1 MQSAVL
7 KGNKNGYE
15 IVINDKASM
24 TEVFQKLTILFGEL
38 SHNKALKSA
47 KLLINVNSGLRL
59 LSEEDKNKI
68 RKLANSYKNLL
79 IGKFVSK
86 IVTLEEAHKMVKEH
100 SIETL
105 DTVIRNG
112 QDVFVDGD
120 VLFLGKIHNGGKL
133 VATGNIYLMGES
145 KGILQA
151 GFPNNED
158 KLIFGNVYFSQQVR
172 VGEQFEVIADSQ
184 KVLNISNSVVYVNDL
199 HVLSYGKVDNLKQ
212 INPKFFNR
220 IGGI

>member
-86 IVTLEEAHKMVKEH
+86 IVTLEEAHKMIKEH

-133 VATGNIYLMGES
+133 VTTGNIYLMGES

-199 HVLSYGKVDNLKQ
+199 HILSYGKIDNLKQ
-212 INPKFFNR
+212 INPKFFNG